1 VPTVT
6 DTYIENRKSIQPND
20 TNNYDTA
27 HGGVVMRIM
36 DEVGAM
42 SAMRFAGEACV
53 TANVGGIDFLEP
65 IPRGHIA
72 VAESWVYEA
81 GRTSIRIRI
90 KVDKEEPRTGNRTRT
105 SASYFTFVAVDE
117 NGRPVGVPSLE
128 VETDRDEELRQ
139 GALED
144 EGR

>member
-53 TANVGGIDFLEP
+53 TANVGDIDFLEP

>member
-128 VETDRDEELRQ
+128 VETDRDEELRR